1 MSKLLKKRAAE
12 RADALERRARGEDG
26 SGDEGGEEVEELAA
40 YKVKLSSSTA
50 LLFLAA
56 CVYGVS
62 SFW

>member
-40 YKVKLSSSTA
+40 YKVPS
-50 LLFLAA
+50 AA
-56 CVYGVS
+56 E
-62 SFW
+62 